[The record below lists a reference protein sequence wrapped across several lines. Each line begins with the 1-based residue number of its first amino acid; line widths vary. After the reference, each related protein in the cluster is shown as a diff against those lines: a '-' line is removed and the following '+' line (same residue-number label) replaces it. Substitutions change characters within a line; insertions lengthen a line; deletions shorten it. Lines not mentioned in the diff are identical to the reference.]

1 MSETPSSLP
10 STQTSAGS
18 SHHHNSC
25 NYGGCSPQG
34 GSGGGRG
41 GLAGAVRAEQPRP
54 PLLLPEARSVEVMIR
69 AAPAI
74 YHSLPSRQV
83 QDLPYLLPSFLPSWE
98 VTSVLILGI
107 SLQTTV

>member
-34 GSGGGRG
+34 GGGDGSG
-41 GLAGAVRAEQPRP
+41 LVGAVRAEQPWP
-54 PLLLPEARSVEVMIR
+54 PLLLPEAQSVEVMIR

-83 QDLPYLLPSFLPSWE
+83 QDLPSFLPPWWGSNSRCS
-98 VTSVLILGI
+98 TRD
-107 SLQTTV
+107 